1 MITSPK
7 SKSRLALNVLIILA
21 LLSPLTNSQM
31 TYQPD
36 IASAASLPAERASL
50 PATEL
55 ADAWTD
61 LFRTWVTLPN
71 PTSRARLDT
80 LGVVVLEE
88 TETRALILADAE
100 QLETLARLRF
110 RPEATDD
117 VGILAAH
124 HAEAAP
130 ALAQSLTPLL
140 AQARDARALSLAAD
154 GQAVAANAPALQHA
168 QTDLRAAL
176 QALTAEQQ
184 AGIMSLI
191 AVDSDGDGLT
201 DTQEAWWCTDPLNVD
216 SDGDGAS
223 DAIEVQA
230 VKDWLNNLR
239 AGPPATGKP
248 FAGWPPQISGCR
260 DDDMDSVPDLAER
273 WELGLNMNRESTDR
287 DKFDDGQELFGNT
300 YCPGSGGFCG
310 YGSLPRNEDWGVIFA
325 EMPAWVKAPGNHPL
339 VAAFPMPEV
348 DVVKSSLHVEIV
360 TTVNTDHTISSG
372 TERSYSTAKTE
383 GTSTSVA
390 DTVTWNEWQEISI
403 STPQIA
409 MASLDPRI
417 VQSTEDSSRG
427 NLYLLKTAKAVLTWG
442 FTGAGICLATG
453 GWGCAIGIGAAIVGA
468 GTEIAQ
474 LSLEEMDSIQERAN
488 SQVKKNKPQNCSSGT
503 ATPQEMIKQQSTTVQ
518 TQDRV
523 LGANSTQYTVNEQE
537 STMTVQPVYQVSYP
551 TLRQLPT
558 RTETQGHS
566 LGGAQTTTHEQYEE
580 HTITNGEAF
589 SSGESWGTATAVN
602 SAHAAELWFT
612 YAISNTGTEYAREI
626 ADLAFNIYIGDD
638 PNPAYTYFVGPDL
651 GGDGKFHNFMPNEEH
666 IYTSRRIPLTLEQM
680 KAIEVDPACS
690 MLRATGQVPPY
701 DPNNPSTHCPGSEVR
716 IVVEDFTYG
725 IDELFYED
733 AINAGVLIALEDGMD
748 DGDEAID
755 TYLIPTWD
763 EEMVMDVLA
772 RYFPHTLD
780 AYGNLI
786 AIWTPEYRADT
797 PAWCNEPRVI
807 GSGARR
813 TVWCKKALSTAD
825 WWNIYTNGMGDGSE
839 GFQDTLASPG
849 AVALFRFNQ
858 DSDLDGYSDRSELR
872 LDTNPNDAASY
883 PRPELLAGVHSIRVG
898 NKVTATLSL
907 LNTGLYDAYG
917 VEAIMIAPNNTIS
930 ITNNTVGGSGRVRAQ
945 REVIVG
951 SRIVPQTPLP
961 AQWTQS
967 GHAQP
972 TAGGYYTGQR
982 DRVYTFTVQCSD
994 PGGCNVSAG
1003 TWTLAWNDG
1012 AGVNGTLN
1020 FGAGYASPTLL
1031 SVGAYGL
1038 KLGLLSGQVFNGET
1052 FTVEAHMPRDTFQY
1066 VINTEPFTPPVIVV
1080 SYNDPQ
1086 GNHRFIIPPAAMALS
1101 NPTVNLATF
1110 AGQMLQD
1117 PGVEIV
1123 TTEVFTPGL
1132 NITNL
1137 VVNNPTGATLT
1148 NAHLFLEFI
1157 NISGTVASEVPVTVT
1172 LPAGPSVTP
1181 VTWNTGTF
1189 SPTFQTGEDYIVMAF
1204 WTDWQGNILDTAA
1217 RPLSSFQVDPK
1228 PALAMAAADATWNFG
1243 SAVQGTILK
1252 RTFDLAN
1259 TGYLDLLTYVNAP
1272 AGVTLSQQGSR
1283 SVGPADV
1290 TTYEITLETINLPVG
1305 PYSET
1310 ITIRSSDPAIPT
1322 QTVLLMG
1329 NIAAG
1334 TPDTPVGELQ
1344 RRLDVSVPL
1353 ASGDQG
1359 HWVEF
1364 THTLGPDPQTLH
1376 PVKVYSQD
1384 YSTLWGVGKYAT
1396 PFGSGTASYDMF
1408 GDGRDG
1414 VMPSSGNLDNDNGF
1428 GFGIVNSGSAGST
1441 SINITDAYGVWRVNP
1456 GDAILIHQTQGTGVG
1471 CWEINKAVSDFGGGT
1486 ATYQVAQPLQCTYT
1500 SGGSNHAQIL
1510 RVPQYTVC
1518 PVSGTVT
1525 PLAPWNGTW
1534 GGIFAVMCSTSA
1546 TISGVVDVSGG
1557 NGANVTAAC
1566 VTTGG
1571 GGTGGGFRG
1580 GNAFRQHGNI
1590 ADCGWGED
1598 WAPGYQGE
1606 GVLGVGSR
1614 SRFANS
1620 NGGGGGNGGI
1630 GYSGAGGGG
1639 GNGTPGGDGQ
1649 NTPGYGGISAGNA
1662 DLTSMVFGGG
1672 GGGGQKSYSYQAAG
1686 GGAGGGI
1693 IAMFVRDL
1701 VVTGG
1706 IWAKGGNGGNSGSYD
1721 KAGGGGAGG
1730 SVLIRAATVN
1740 LITNGVDASGG
1751 SGGIA
1756 GEGNGGNGGTGRVRI
1771 EYCESLTGSTNPPA
1785 SIQKLNC
1792 YIVEQV
1798 ETSPYTTGRLNLP
1811 ETFTNGRI
1819 YQVQYGRRLVFSGA
1833 GQQTTNL
1840 RVPSNGFTNV
1850 QLDALISDVG
1860 TGTRTFRL
1868 DIGNDGTWDWE
1879 WTGSVANAI
1888 TLNSPDLSAAFSRYW
1903 ATPGTLTSG
1912 TMDVPVRIYLSQAGQ
1927 VLLTN
1932 LRVTPTGSKVRYV
1945 QLSAQDYATV
1955 TLNLSV
1961 GTSGSSPLT
1970 VVADVGDDGVVD
1982 WVYTA
1987 ANVTLP
1993 LALSTG
1999 NLATEF
2005 SAYLVGHTGE
2015 VAVPIRLYVT
2025 PFVTLNLKDF
2035 SATASTQP
2043 DITLTTTDIVFGAA
2057 APTEGDR
2064 VPITVTLHNNGTVI
2078 ATGHTIAFYATTPEW
2093 GEWYIGSAFVPGIPA
2108 GGTAQANITWDTL
2121 GFTGTTPVRVVVD
2134 PYNRLAETDEA
2145 NNQATATLT
2154 ILTRPDLEPT
2164 FAQFSNPEPVTGETI
2179 TVSLQVANHGQ
2190 TAAGTFTA
2198 SLYNGNPDD
2207 GGALLQT
2214 VNLTAPG
2221 GSTSVA
2227 AFSWTPTTPGPYRLF
2242 VLVDKERA
2250 VNESN
2255 RSNNLMWQDIYV
2267 GLAGPLLLDSGGAAD
2282 PVYTS
2287 EIGYGVLDEGSADV
2301 TGSCGTAPHESYRLD
2316 PTGRVVYRFDHLLPG
2331 HFYHLDVTL
2340 YECDGASRQQ
2350 SIRVNGYLVAGSVDL
2365 GDGQVHRLSLL
2376 LDPALYSGHT
2386 IRVEIE
2392 ADGVDGAL
2400 VNEVNLYDIDYR
2412 YADAGSLG
2420 DPQYP
2425 GGTFANLGRPY
2436 GWLDGVAN
2444 TTWGVL
2450 PYQSVRVNQTGNL
2463 LRYQFDGLRPQKRY
2477 NVHLT
2482 FWQPS
2487 GAARI
2492 QRVQLDGLDTGLT
2505 VNTGDYQVHRE
2516 TIAIP
2521 PTAYADDGS
2530 IVVGILRI
2538 NAASGAIINE
2548 VALEEETIPRANWC
2562 AVQQTPYFTDVYG
2575 NVAILGQNAPAG
2587 TVVEARNP
2595 RGETVGCFVVST
2607 AGQYG
2612 FMRIYG
2618 EDPTAT
2624 PPIPGMRAG
2633 ELVAFRVNGAP
2644 AVAMPLLYWQADYG
2658 THKVDLNAGS
2668 IEGQLVLTNAGW
2680 NLISFRLD
2688 PPVPTVRQVLDSVD
2702 GRYDRVLGETGAF
2715 APSIPAIYNTLKELH
2730 PALGYYV
2737 RVTGTTA
2744 ATALIEGLTLP
2755 VTTPISLH
2763 PGWNWIGYLPEVTL
2777 PITQALQSIE
2787 GQYQR
2792 VLSLDKTFDPALP
2805 GYSTLRFMEPG
2816 KGYLI
2821 YATQAVTLVY
2831 PAEGFA
2837 LNAEAQSEMNAT
2849 CAGLSPTPHFT
2860 LVYGELLINEQPA
2873 PVGSRVEVLTPRGDI
2888 AGCVVLETPGAIGL
2902 MHVYGEDATSSPSI
2916 AGFREDES
2924 LTFRVNGIPV
2934 ETSPLMWHDDW
2945 SSHSVSLQADYK
2957 HVYLPLVMR
2966 ER

>member
-1 MITSPK
+1 MELSKPK
-7 SKSRLALNVLIILA
+7 PQLALNVFIILA
-21 LLSPLTNSQM
+21 LLSPLVISPA
-31 TYQPD
+31 TYRPD
-36 IASAASLPAERASL
+36 IAAAATLPAARASQP
-50 PATEL
+50 PADL
-55 ADAWTD
+55 ADTLTD

-71 PTSRARLDT
+71 STARARLDT

-124 HAEAAP
+124 HAETAP

-140 AQARDARALSLAAD
+140 AQARDARALSLADD
-154 GQAVAANAPALQHA
+154 GQAVTAQTATLQRA

-176 QALTAEQQ
+176 QALTVEQQ

-201 DTQEAWWCTDPLNVD
+201 DTQEAWWCTDSLNMD
-216 SDGDGAS
+216 SDGDGVS
-223 DAIEVQA
+223 DAVEVQTA
-230 VKDWLNNLR
+230 KDWLNNLR
-239 AGPPATGKP
+239 ASPPTSGKP

-300 YCPGSGGFCG
+300 YCPGSGGYCG
-310 YGSLPRNEDWGVIFA
+310 YGALPRNEDWGVIFA
-325 EMPAWVKAPGNHPL
+325 EMPTWVEAPGNHPL
-339 VAAFPMPEV
+339 VTAFPIPEI
-348 DVVKSSLHVEIV
+348 DVVESSLHVETV
-360 TTVNTDHTISSG
+360 TTVTTDHTISSG

-383 GTSTSVA
+383 GTSTSVSQ
-390 DTVTWNEWQEISI
+390 TKTWNNWEEVSDARTTPTINSPQNTNSSNTLINYQSTSVVVQQPKPSALGLVDSLISLVEAPGKVWNAGVQI
-403 STPQIA
+403 GNGINEAIYLTAAYGAPWNWNGHLDEYDEMQAREQIA
-409 MASLDPRI
+409 KCQSSQTCRDP
-417 VQSTEDSSRG
+417 
-427 NLYLLKTAKAVLTWG
+427 
-442 FTGAGICLATG
+442 ATG
-453 GWGCAIGIGAAIVGA
+453 LLLLDGGPYAV
-468 GTEIAQ
+468 
-474 LSLEEMDSIQERAN
+474 N
-488 SQVKKNKPQNCSSGT
+488 
-503 ATPQEMIKQQSTTVQ
+503 QQACGQQ
-518 TQDRV
+518 TQNFATGNSGVRTGLTDG
-523 LGANSTQYTVNEQE
+523 GAISYRYQPMQVNLNMPPTQTH
-537 STMTVQPVYQVSYP
+537 
-551 TLRQLPT
+551 
-558 RTETQGHS
+558 TETRGQS
-566 LGGAQTTTHEQYEE
+566 WGGAETTTNEQYEE
-580 HTITNGEAF
+580 HTITNGESF
-589 SSGESWGTATAVN
+589 SSGESWGTATAVD
-602 SAHAAELWFT
+602 SSHAADLWFN
-612 YAISNTGTEYAREI
+612 YKVRNNGTEYAREI
-626 ADLAFNIYIGDD
+626 ADLTFNIYIGND

-651 GGDGKFHNFMPNEEH
+651 GGDGKFHNFMPDEEH
-666 IYTSRRIPLTLEQM
+666 TYTSRRIPLTLNQM
-680 KAIEVDPACS
+680 AAVDLGGP
-690 MLRATGQVPPY
+690 
-701 DPNNPSTHCPGSEVR
+701 VR
-716 IVVEDFTYG
+716 IEVEDFTYG
-725 IDELFYED
+725 IDELFYQD
-733 AINAGVLIALEDGMD
+733 AANANLLIALEDGMD

-813 TVWCKKALSTAD
+813 AVWCKKALSTAD

-839 GFQDTLASPG
+839 GFQNTLASPG
-849 AVALFRFNQ
+849 SVALFRFNQ
-858 DSDLDGYSDRSELR
+858 DFDLDGYSDRSELR
-872 LDTNPNDAASY
+872 LGTDPGDTASY
-883 PRPELLAGVHSIRVG
+883 PRPELLAGIHSIRVG
-898 NKVTATLSL
+898 NYVTATLSL

-917 VEAIMIAPNNTIS
+917 VEAIMIAPNDTIS

-982 DRVYTFTVQCSD
+982 DRVYTFTAQCSD

-1012 AGVNGTLN
+1012 AGANGTLN

-1038 KLGLLSGQVFNGET
+1038 KLGLLSGRVFNGEA
-1052 FTVEAHMPRDTFQY
+1052 FTVEARTPRDTFQY
-1066 VINTEPFTPPVIVV
+1066 AINTEPFTPPVIVV

-1101 NPTVNLATF
+1101 NPTANLATF

-1132 NITNL
+1132 NTTNL
-1137 VVNNPTGATLT
+1137 VVNNPTGVTLT

-1172 LPAGPSVTP
+1172 LPAGPSVTS
-1181 VTWNTGTF
+1181 VTWNTEAF

-1228 PALAMAAADATWNFG
+1228 PALATAAADATWDFG
-1243 SAVQGTILK
+1243 NAVQGTILK
-1252 RTFDLAN
+1252 RAFDLAN
-1259 TGYLDLLTYVNAP
+1259 TGYLDLLTFVNAP
-1272 AGVTLSQQGSR
+1272 TGITLSQQGSR
-1283 SVGPADV
+1283 NVGPADV
-1290 TTYEITLETINLPVG
+1290 TAYEMTLETINLPLG

-1322 QTVLLMG
+1322 QTVLVMG
-1329 NIAAG
+1329 NIVAG
-1334 TPDTPVGELQ
+1334 IPDTPVGELQ

-1353 ASGDQG
+1353 ASGTQG
-1359 HWVEF
+1359 QWIEF

-1396 PFGSGTASYDMF
+1396 VFGSGTASYDMF

-1428 GFGIVNSGSAGST
+1428 GAGIVNSGSAGST

-1456 GDAILIHQTQGTGVG
+1456 GDVVLIHQTQGTGSG
-1471 CWEINKAVSDFGGGT
+1471 CWELNKAVSDFGGGT
-1486 ATYQVAQPLQCTYT
+1486 ATYQLLQPLKCNYA
-1500 SGGSNHAQIL
+1500 SGGSNHAQIM

-1534 GGIFAVMCSTSA
+1534 GGIFAVMCSRSA
-1546 TISGVVDVSGG
+1546 NISGVVDVSGG
-1557 NGANVTAAC
+1557 NGANVTSTC

-1571 GGTGGGFRG
+1571 GGDGGGFRG

-1606 GVLGVGSR
+1606 GTSGIGSR

-1672 GGGGQKSYSYQAAG
+1672 GGGGQKGYSYQAAG

-1740 LITNGVDASGG
+1740 LIANGVDASGG
-1751 SGGIA
+1751 SGGMA
-1756 GEGNGGNGGTGRVRI
+1756 GEGNGGSGGTGRVRI
-1771 EYCESLTGSTNPPA
+1771 EYCETLAGTTDPPA
-1785 SIQKLNC
+1785 SVQRLNC
-1792 YIVEQV
+1792 YIAEQI

-1811 ETFTNGRI
+1811 ETFTNGRT
-1819 YQVQYGRRLVFSGA
+1819 YQVQYGRKLNWSSA
-1833 GQQTTNL
+1833 ANQITTL
-1840 RVPSNGFTNV
+1840 RVPPGPFTSVTLQSLVSDLPSNAWF
-1850 QLDALISDVG
+1850 ALDVG
-1860 TGTRTFRL
+1860 NTGSDSWNGTVGNGGEYTSPNLASFFNAYWASHGAPTTGTL
-1868 DIGNDGTWDWE
+1868 
-1879 WTGSVANAI
+1879 
-1888 TLNSPDLSAAFSRYW
+1888 
-1903 ATPGTLTSG
+1903 
-1912 TMDVPVRIYLSQAGQ
+1912 DVPIRVYLDRAGQ

-1932 LRVTPTGSKVRYV
+1932 LQVTPTGSKVRYA
-1945 QLSAQDYATV
+1945 QLSAQTYMTV

-1961 GTSGSSPLT
+1961 GTSGSGPLT
-1970 VVADVGDDGVVD
+1970 VAADVGDDGVVE
-1982 WVYTA
+1982 WTHTVANA
-1987 ANVTLP
+1987 AYPV
-1993 LALSTG
+1993 ALTTR
-1999 NLATEF
+1999 NLAAAF
-2005 SAYLVGHTGE
+2005 NAYLAGRAGE
-2015 VAVPIRLYVT
+2015 VAVPVRFYVT
-2025 PFVTLNLKDF
+2025 PFIAVTLKNF
-2035 SATASTQP
+2035 SIIPTAQP
-2043 DITLTTTDIVFGAA
+2043 DLSLTATDIAFGAA
-2057 APTEGDR
+2057 APTEGAT
-2064 VPITVTLHNNGTVI
+2064 VPITVTLHNNG
-2078 ATGHTIAFYATTPEW
+2078 ALAAAGHTVAFYAAVPEW
-2093 GEWYIGSAFVPGIPA
+2093 GDWYIGSAFVPNIPA
-2108 GGTAQANITWDTL
+2108 GGAAQASILWDIL
-2121 GFTGTTPVRVVVD
+2121 GFTGTTSVRVVAD
-2134 PYNRLAETDEA
+2134 PYNRLAETNEA
-2145 NNQATATLT
+2145 NNAVTTTLT
-2154 ILTRPDLEPT
+2154 ILTRPDLTPA
-2164 FAQFSNPEPVTGETI
+2164 FASFSNPEPVAGETV
-2179 TVSLQVANHGQ
+2179 TVAVQVANYGQ
-2190 TAAGTFTA
+2190 TSAGTFTV

-2207 GGALLQT
+2207 GALLQT
-2214 VNLTAPG
+2214 VHLTAPG
-2221 GSTSVA
+2221 GGVTVA
-2227 AFSWTPTTPGPYRLF
+2227 TFAWTPTTPGPYRLF
-2242 VLVDKERA
+2242 ALVDKERA
-2250 VNESN
+2250 INESN
-2255 RSNNLMWQDIYV
+2255 RSNNLVWQEIYV
-2267 GLAGPLLLDSGGAAD
+2267 GFAGPLLLDSGGATD
-2282 PVYTS
+2282 PAYAPEV
-2287 EIGYGVLDEGSADV
+2287 GYGVLDEDPADV
-2301 TGSCGTAPHESYRLD
+2301 IGTCGAASYESYRLD
-2316 PTGRVVYRFDHLLPG
+2316 PAGRLVYRFDHLLPG

-2340 YECDGASRQQ
+2340 YECDGAGRQE
-2350 SIRVNGYLVAGSVDL
+2350 SIRVNGYRVAGPVDL

-2376 LDPALYSGHT
+2376 LDPALYSGRT

-2392 ADGVDGAL
+2392 AEGVDGAL
-2400 VNEVNLYDIDYR
+2400 VNEVNLYDVDYR
-2412 YADAGSLG
+2412 YADAGSPA

-2425 GGTFANLGRPY
+2425 GGTVANLGRPY
-2436 GWLDGVAN
+2436 GWLDGVAS
-2444 TTWGVL
+2444 TAWGVL

-2463 LRYQFDGLRPQKRY
+2463 LRYRFDGLRPQKRY

-2505 VNTGDYQVHRE
+2505 VNTGDYQIHRE
-2516 TIAIP
+2516 TLAIP
-2521 PTAYADDGS
+2521 PTAYAADGS
-2530 IVVGILRI
+2530 VIIGVLRI
-2538 NAASGAIINE
+2538 NAASGALINE
-2548 VALEEETIPRANWC
+2548 IALEEETIPRASWC
-2562 AVQQTPYFTDVYG
+2562 AVQQTPYFTDAYG
-2575 NVAILGQNAPAG
+2575 DVAILDQNAPVG
-2587 TVVEARNP
+2587 TVIEARNP

-2618 EDPTAT
+2618 EDTTAT

-2644 AVAMPLLYWQADYG
+2644 AVATPLLYWQADYS
-2658 THKVDLNAGS
+2658 THRVDLNAGS
-2668 IEGQLVLTNAGW
+2668 IEGQLVLMNPGW

-2702 GRYDRVLGETGAF
+2702 GRYDRVLGETGAY
-2715 APSIPAIYNTLKELH
+2715 APSIPPVYNTLKELH
-2730 PALGYYV
+2730 PGRGYYV

-2744 ATALIEGLTLP
+2744 ATALIEGLPVP
-2755 VTTPISLH
+2755 VTTPIALH
-2763 PGWNWIGYLPEVTL
+2763 PGWNWIGYLPQVAL
-2777 PITQALQSIE
+2777 PITEALQSIA

-2792 VLSLDKTFDPALP
+2792 VLSVDKTFDPALP
-2805 GYSTLRFMEPG
+2805 GYSTLRVMEPG
-2816 KGYLI
+2816 QGYLL
-2821 YATQAVTLVY
+2821 YANQAITLVY
-2831 PAEGFA
+2831 PTGNAI
-2837 LNAEAQSEMNAT
+2837 LNVAT
-2849 CAGLSPTPHFT
+2849 RTETNVGCVGLSPTPQFT
-2860 LVYGELLINEQPA
+2860 LVYGKLLINERPA
-2873 PVGSRVEVLTPRGDI
+2873 PVGSRVEALTPRGDV
-2888 AGCVVLETPGAIGL
+2888 AGCVVLETSGDIGF
-2902 MHVYGEDATSSPSI
+2902 MHVYGEDDAGSPSI
-2916 AGFREDES
+2916 GGFREGEV
-2924 LTFRVNGIPV
+2924 LTFRVNGMPV
-2934 ETSPLMWHDDW
+2934 EFTPLVWRDDW
-2945 SSHSVSLQADYK
+2945 SPHSVSLQVDYMQ
-2957 HVYLPLVMR
+2957 VYLPMIIR